1 MRVRP
6 GHVTGTNY
14 GSIESTNKGWVR
26 VPGHTKPSN
35 ADKQE
40 VRVNVKF
47 FVDDEAVFLPLIQEV
62 VHKSRKEP
70 GVIAYELFKNTD
82 ASAKDQ
88 YGLIQIWRSMEG
100 EAKHMTST
108 HILNFLALEEVDEA
122 GLDQSQ
128 GTNGFSKTI
137 YVSMSH

>member
-1 MRVRP
+1 M
-6 GHVTGTNY
+6 
-14 GSIESTNKGWVR
+14 
-26 VPGHTKPSN
+26 SN
-35 ADKQE
+35 VLSEKN
-40 VRVNVKF
+40 RK
-47 FVDDEAVFLPLIQEV
+47 QEV

-88 YGLIQIWRSMEG
+88 YGLIEIWRSMED
-100 EAKHMTST
+100 EAKHMTSP
-108 HILNFLALEEVDEA
+108 HVLNFLALEEVDKA

-128 GTNGFSKTI
+128 GTNGTIKTI